1 MSSEPDR
8 SRAMFYFASE
18 LLDYG
23 RRDVGRQKVL
33 LAGALVSGGLV
44 CATLRRDAA
53 FRCWHLTVGGDFYLA
68 FLVAA
73 VFAVV

>member
-1 MSSEPDR
+1 VNSKHDR

-23 RRDVGRQKVL
+23 RRDVGRRKVL

-44 CATLRRDAA
+44 CATRRSAA
-53 FRCWHLTVGGDFYLA
+53 GT
-68 FLVAA
+68 
-73 VFAVV
+73 

>member
-1 MSSEPDR
+1 MSSEHDR

-33 LAGALVSGGLV
+33 LARALVSGGLV
-44 CATLRRDAA
+44 CATLRRDAHA
-53 FRCWHLTVGGDFYLA
+53 RRS
-68 FLVAA
+68 AA
-73 VFAVV
+73 GT